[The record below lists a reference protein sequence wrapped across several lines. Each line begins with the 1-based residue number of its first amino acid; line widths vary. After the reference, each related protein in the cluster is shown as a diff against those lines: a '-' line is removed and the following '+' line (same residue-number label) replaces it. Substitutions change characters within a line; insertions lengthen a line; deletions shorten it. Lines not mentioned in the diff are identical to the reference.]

1 MWCMYDLFL
10 DLPHP
15 DTAAGGG
22 GGDATAR
29 IIDPP
34 TIISPALHAE
44 MLAPENLARLARLAY
59 PDHDDRGGETA
70 TAKMGKK
77 FNIAEQQQQQQQL
90 RGNTSSS
97 SSHEGGRLG
106 QQIMMGYNTNNNS
119 NYNYNN
125 NSNLNKDHATNNHH
139 HLTSR
144 DIYHSDYYTNA
155 TKQHHHTFS
164 VLLADN
170 KTRVHGHVRRYLPS
184 HDESHTRLDVGRR
197 SYRAMILLTRAR
209 SGWGTEQFYNC
220 VLKTI
225 ECLSLMEKSASAS
238 SSSTYQRQ
246 QQRRRREG
254 AAMTMI
260 DPVRRFLHEL
270 FNKHMTLIIQYGQL
284 QHRGLGLNF
293 TSITSSGGS
302 RSRSGG
308 ARSGDENNNHG
319 NSSQCRSN
327 HPIPTTTFESA
338 SDIARWVMKENE
350 DLFCITLD
358 NVELGLASSSS
369 LDKGGVG
376 RNNNHSTTTT
386 TTTTAKLLGVKDTLR
401 FHLPIPLQPGYAS
414 SLSSSK
420 LPIIEDSASS
430 IMPLL
435 RYIGSSHF
443 VRLVS
448 ALLCECRIILISN
461 SITRLSACV
470 RSASAILAQGML
482 AWKHVLIP
490 VLPPQMIQ
498 YLGGGGGGS
507 GDDAPPFLVGILA
520 KYTNRLSKL
529 SGLVDVLCVDVD
541 KNEVKTLNMKDP
553 RTTVPDMLSKRGMR
567 GSGSSSS
574 SSSSKR
580 DNIDPYAAEILAG
593 DLDEIMRADQILWGQ
608 GGNNSGGSGSVR
620 NLSKTSGSFRHSSI
634 NSSSI
639 NSSMLETSSDNS
651 PDIIGRR
658 SSNRAMTFLEQMKNP
673 TTLLWKGNGMKDTIN
688 NTVSKSKYNMSLEEK
703 RQYATSV
710 DAAVAFGRMIR
721 SNFKAGLEG
730 ASEHT
735 TSVSLEDKNVTSVPR
750 YAKPVH
756 DVNIGTIEACTVSE
770 NEGGD
775 EDLRAA
781 LTCFFIYLYG
791 DMGMYLSKT
800 RGTFWLDRR
809 KYLLRRKQLGEY
821 ENSPTFVVIQKF
833 SASSMFAC
841 HVKGR
846 IDDLSLTARDRLNI
860 MPHHLPLF
868 DICSKYLAIHRL
880 DFSLLNVRRIV
891 AKTVLSCI
899 RHMAVESHIATRT
912 MALALTAETPYVG
925 NVTLALSGLVV
936 CTFNS

>member
-1 MWCMYDLFL
+1 MYDLFL

-15 DTAAGGG
+15 DAAAAG

-34 TIISPALHAE
+34 TIVSPALHAE

-59 PDHDDRGGETA
+59 PDHDDRGGGSETA
-70 TAKMGKK
+70 TTALAAKMMGTK
-77 FNIAEQQQQQQQL
+77 FNIAEQQQQPL
-90 RGNTSSS
+90 RGNS
-97 SSHEGGRLG
+97 
-106 QQIMMGYNTNNNS
+106 Y
-119 NYNYNN
+119 YNN
-125 NSNLNKDHATNNHH
+125 NSNLNKAGAITSSSHHAANNHH

-144 DIYHSDYYTNA
+144 DIYHNDYYANA
-155 TKQHHHTFS
+155 TNQHHHTFS
-164 VLLADN
+164 ILLADN

-184 HDESHTRLDVGRR
+184 HDESQTRLDVGRR
-197 SYRAMILLTRAR
+197 THRVMILLTRAQ
-209 SGWGTEQFYNC
+209 SGSGTEQFYNC

-225 ECLSLMEKSASAS
+225 ECLLLMEKSVSSSSS
-238 SSSTYQRQ
+238 SSSTYQQQQQQQ
-246 QQRRRREG
+246 QQRRRKGE
-254 AAMTMI
+254 MTI

-284 QHRGLGLNF
+284 QHCGLGLNF
-293 TSITSSGGS
+293 TSITSSSS
-302 RSRSGG
+302 RSRNESS
-308 ARSGDENNNHG
+308 ARSGNKNNHG
-319 NSSQCRSN
+319 NLSQCRSN
-327 HPIPTTTFESA
+327 RPIPTTFESE

-358 NVELGLASSSS
+358 NVELGLESSSS

-376 RNNNHSTTTT
+376 RNNNHSTTA
-386 TTTTAKLLGVKDTLR
+386 AKLLGAKDTLQ

-414 SLSSSK
+414 YLSSSK

-490 VLPPQMIQ
+490 VLPPRMIQ
-498 YLGGGGGGS
+498 YLGGGGSSGGS
-507 GDDAPPFLVGILA
+507 GGHDAPPFLVGILT

-567 GSGSSSS
+567 GSGG

-651 PDIIGRR
+651 SDIIGRR
-658 SSNRAMTFLEQMKNP
+658 SSNRAMTFLEQMKNS
-673 TTLLWKGNGMKDTIN
+673 TTLLWKGNGMMNK
-688 NTVSKSKYNMSLEEK
+688 TVSKSKHNMSLEEK

-721 SNFKAGLEG
+721 SNFKAGLED

-735 TSVSLEDKNVTSVPR
+735 MSASLEDKNVMSVPR

-912 MALALTAETPYVG
+912 MALALTTETPYVG

>member
-1 MWCMYDLFL
+1 MYDLFL

-15 DTAAGGG
+15 DAAAAGG

-34 TIISPALHAE
+34 TIVSPALHAE

-59 PDHDDRGGETA
+59 PDHDDLGGGSGETA
-70 TAKMGKK
+70 TTALAAKMMGTK
-77 FNIAEQQQQQQQL
+77 FNIAEQQQQQQQPL
-90 RGNTSSS
+90 RGNS
-97 SSHEGGRLG
+97 
-106 QQIMMGYNTNNNS
+106 Y
-119 NYNYNN
+119 YNN
-125 NSNLNKDHATNNHH
+125 NSNLNKAAITSSSHHATNNHH

-144 DIYHSDYYTNA
+144 DIYHNDYYANA
-155 TKQHHHTFS
+155 TNQHHHTFS
-164 VLLADN
+164 ILLADN
-170 KTRVHGHVRRYLPS
+170 KTRVHGHVRRYLPC
-184 HDESHTRLDVGRR
+184 HCESRTRLDVGRR
-197 SYRAMILLTRAR
+197 TYRVMILLTRAR
-209 SGWGTEQFYNC
+209 SGWGTERFYNC

-238 SSSTYQRQ
+238 SSSSSSSSTYQQ
-246 QQRRRREG
+246 QQRRMKKG
-254 AAMTMI
+254 AMTII

-284 QHRGLGLNF
+284 QHCGLGLNF
-293 TSITSSGGS
+293 TSITSNSS
-302 RSRSGG
+302 RSRNESS
-308 ARSGDENNNHG
+308 ARSGNKNNHG
-319 NSSQCRSN
+319 NLSQCRSN
-327 HPIPTTTFESA
+327 HTIPATFESA
-338 SDIARWVMKENE
+338 SDIARGVMKENE

-358 NVELGLASSSS
+358 NVELGLESSSS

-376 RNNNHSTTTT
+376 RNNNHSTKTTT
-386 TTTTAKLLGVKDTLR
+386 TTTTAAKLLGAKDTIQ

-414 SLSSSK
+414 YLSSSK

-470 RSASAILAQGML
+470 HSASAILAQGML

-490 VLPPQMIQ
+490 VLPPRMIQ
-498 YLGGGGGGS
+498 YLGGGGSSGGS
-507 GDDAPPFLVGILA
+507 GGDDAPPFLVGILT

-567 GSGSSSS
+567 GSGG

-580 DNIDPYAAEILAG
+580 DNIDPYAAEILAS

-651 PDIIGRR
+651 SDIIGRR
-658 SSNRAMTFLEQMKNP
+658 SSNRAMTFLEQMKNS
-673 TTLLWKGNGMKDTIN
+673 TTLLWKGNGMN
-688 NTVSKSKYNMSLEEK
+688 NTVSKSKHNMSLEEK

-721 SNFKAGLEG
+721 SNFKAGLED

-735 TSVSLEDKNVTSVPR
+735 TSASLDEVLR

-912 MALALTAETPYVG
+912 MALALTTETPYVG